1 MGANDV
7 IAGQQRRLKCNR
19 MNLRALGMG
28 LIAVGAIVVLLGALQ
43 AYQQYGVL
51 RRWTPVTAQFVRTD
65 VRNEKLQTSMRTGRA
80 DRYIVTWTFRYDV
93 GGVQREA
100 VADPDVHGT
109 RAQMVAWIQRFR
121 PGEQVTI
128 HYNPADPGEISA
140 AAYDWL
146 TFAHA
151 AWVGAWGAAIAI
163 LGFAFR
169 RFS

>member
-1 MGANDV
+1 M
-7 IAGQQRRLKCNR
+7 NR
-19 MNLRALGMG
+19 DSINLRALGVG
-28 LIAVGAIVVLLGALQ
+28 LMVVGVIVVLLGALQ
-43 AYQQYGVL
+43 AYRQYSVL
-51 RRWTPVTAQFVRTD
+51 RRWTPVEAQFVRTD
-65 VRNEKLQTSMRTGRA
+65 VRNEKFQTSIRMGRA
-80 DRYIVTWTFRYDV
+80 DRYIVMWTFRYDV
-93 GGVQREA
+93 GGAAHEA

-109 RAQMVAWIQRFR
+109 RAQMVAWIHRFH

-151 AWVGAWGAAIAI
+151 AWVGAWGAGIAI

-169 RFS
+169 RFSP

>member
-1 MGANDV
+1 M
-7 IAGQQRRLKCNR
+7 NR
-19 MNLRALGMG
+19 DSINLRALGVG
-28 LIAVGAIVVLLGALQ
+28 LMVVGVIVVLLGALQ
-43 AYQQYGVL
+43 AYQQYSVL
-51 RRWTPVTAQFVRTD
+51 RQWTPVEAQFVRTD
-65 VRNEKLQTSMRTGRA
+65 VRNEKFQTSIRMGRA

-93 GGVQREA
+93 GGAAHEA

-109 RAQMVAWIQRFR
+109 RAQMVAWIHRFH

-128 HYNPADPGEISA
+128 HYNPADSGEISA

-151 AWVGAWGAAIAI
+151 AWVGAWGAGIAI

-169 RFS
+169 RFSP

>member
-1 MGANDV
+1 M
-7 IAGQQRRLKCNR
+7 NR
-19 MNLRALGMG
+19 DLINLRALGVG
-28 LIAVGAIVVLLGALQ
+28 LLVVGVIAALLGAVQ
-43 AYQQYGVL
+43 AYQHYSVL
-51 RRWTPVTAQFVRTD
+51 RRWTPVEAEFVRTD
-65 VRNEKLQTSMRTGRA
+65 VRNEKFQTSMRTGRA

-93 GGVQREA
+93 GGVQHEA

-109 RAQMVAWIQRFR
+109 RAQMAAWIRRFR
-121 PGEQVTI
+121 PGELVTI
-128 HYNPADPGEISA
+128 HYNPAAPGEISA

-151 AWVGAWGAAIAI
+151 VWVGAWGAGIAI